1 MKQEEDGINYFFDT
15 YAIIE
20 LVSGSPVYARFIEEP
35 VAITI
40 FNLAEIYYSALNSMD
55 ESKAEE
61 IYEKYKWCVVNISD
75 EALKD
80 AMKFRKKNKRR
91 DLSYSDCIGYVYA
104 LKNNLRFLTGDKEFE
119 NLENVEFVK

>member
-1 MKQEEDGINYFFDT
+1 MKQEEDGISYFFDA

-20 LVSGSPVYARFIEEP
+20 LVSGSPAYAKFIKEP
-35 VAITI
+35 VTITI
-40 FNLAEIYYSALNSMD
+40 FNLAEVYYSALNNMD

-61 IYEKYKWCVVNISD
+61 VYEKYKCCVVEISD
-75 EALKD
+75 EVLKE
-80 AMKFRKKNKRR
+80 AMKFRKKNKKR

-104 LKNNLRFLTGDKEFE
+104 FKNRLRFLTGDKEFE